1 MAVYSYDPP
10 DRFVAGTVG
19 QPGERTFYLQASAS
33 GRVTSVA
40 LEKFQVSLLAER
52 LEELLDEVLR
62 RTGGLTSVPAAT
74 PSDLADDE
82 PLDLPLMED
91 FRVGA
96 IALAWDG
103 EDERVVIEAQEE
115 SETPVEPL
123 AEDIPDNGPGGAAG
137 PHHRGLG
144 SGLFPAGAA
153 HPRPGAAAVPAV
165 RPAAR
170 HRGAHLPAPE
180 WPPGRRWLKSPPPAG
195 CPGHVPRAVPS
206 SPRMITPTPSN
217 CSARVNWRSKGA

>member
-1 MAVYSYDPP
+1 MSLYSYDPP
-10 DRFVAGTVG
+10 ERFVAGTVG

-74 PSDLADDE
+74 PSDLNDDE

-115 SETPVEPL
+115 SATPVEPL
-123 AEDIPDNGPGGAAG
+123 AEDIPENGGGTAG
-137 PHHRGLG
+137 PHHRGLCAG
-144 SGLFPAGAA
+144 FFPACVA
-153 HPRPGAAAVPAV
+153 HPGAGPASLPAV

-180 WPPGRRWLKSPPPAG
+180 WPPSRQWLISRPPAG
-195 CPGHVPRAVPS
+195 CPGPVPRAVPS
-206 SPRMITPTPSN
+206 SPRMITRLRSS
-217 CSARVNWRSKGA
+217 CSARENWRSRDA